1 MRHPHGLR
9 AAAAAGAGREIEFIA
24 SAQTQNTTTVA
35 GLVINKPTGTQQG
48 DLMIAIAGTDSRAA
62 RTWTQP
68 SGWNE
73 VRDQNGGTNLM
84 VSHYIAGAS
93 EPGSYTFTVSAPS
106 ITSGIIITYRNAAFD
121 VVGSIAT
128 GASMLVQ
135 TASAVTLTESASTL
149 LAFFAEVGAGR
160 TWSSP
165 TSGLISLATDS
176 DGAAPSW
183 ALYSEANVA
192 SGSTGSKSATCS
204 VGTTFGCFLLGI
216 KPS

>member
-9 AAAAAGAGREIEFIA
+9 AAAGAGREIEFIA
-24 SAQTQNTTTVA
+24 SAQTQNISSGTS
-35 GLVINKPTGTQQG
+35 LVINKPTGTQQG
-48 DLMIAIAGTDSRAA
+48 DLMIAIAGASGGAA
-62 RTWTQP
+62 LWTQP

-93 EPGSYTFTVSAPS
+93 EPGSYTFGFGANRNL
-106 ITSGIIITYRNAAFD
+106 SGIIVTYRNAAFD
-121 VVGSIAT
+121 VVGTIAT
-128 GASMLVQ
+128 TQSSGVQ
-135 TASAVTLTESASTL
+135 TAPAVTLTESASTL
-149 LAFFAEVGAGR
+149 FAFFAEVGASR

-176 DGAAPSW
+176 DGTVPSW

-204 VGTTFGCFLLGI
+204 TTSGTFGCFLLGI